1 MMEPMDGDSKVT
13 TKRRQVRLILLVI
26 AAIVLVAI
34 FWFAPSSKMDTAQRI
49 VREVHDFQ
57 NAHNRVPD
65 SLAEIRE
72 KEGAVHYQKL
82 EERSFKVW
90 YQATADEKEVY
101 DSLSNTWFR
110 QP

>member
-1 MMEPMDGDSKVT
+1 MDGNAKVT
-13 TKRRQVRLILLVI
+13 PKRRQVRLVLLVL
-26 AAIVLVAI
+26 AAIVLIAV

-49 VREVHDFQ
+49 AREVHDFQ
-57 NAHNRVPD
+57 YTHNRLPD
-65 SLAEIRE
+65 SLTEIRE

-82 EERSFKVW
+82 DERSFKVW
-90 YQATADEKEVY
+90 YQANSDEKEVY